1 MNYWRSHSTD
11 TASQFSGLFETQFQ
25 HGLVFVVQCV
35 VMNNDGDRDFVLSS
49 SCRLHTAQRAIKQ
62 TQVTV
67 QKIGKEIEEK
77 LRTTAACTERVSTVT
92 HQQHFSFNQQLIFRS
107 AAVFRQL
114 ICLFSVVVSFVLS
127 AYNIEEI
134 CRNWGKIMF

>member
-1 MNYWRSHSTD
+1 M
-11 TASQFSGLFETQFQ
+11 
-25 HGLVFVVQCV
+25 VQCV
-35 VMNNDGDRDFVLSS
+35 VTNNHVDSDSLVSS

-77 LRTTAACTERVSTVT
+77 LRTTATCTERVSTVT
-92 HQQHFSFNQQLIFRS
+92 HRRHFPFHQQLIFES

-114 ICLFSVVVSFVLS
+114 VCLFSVVAKVVLS
-127 AYNIEEI
+127 AYIIVEI
-134 CRNWGKIMF
+134 CQNRLNFMF